1 MVEHSNPGAGFVL
14 PPKTILISTIKT
26 LPDYKNSRV
35 LYQKYVVE
43 GLSAAR
49 IAKQTSSYKT
59 SVLEA
64 FWRLG
69 YSIKRKGPTVE
80 RPARPPYGKVYHA
93 GELVDH
99 KTERRVIESIITP
112 KYKKGETLR
121 SIASFL
127 ESEGLPTK
135 TKKGKWHH
143 FSVKEILR
151 RERIYKSSRR
161 LKRK

>member
-64 FWRLG
+64 FWRL
-69 YSIKRKGPTVE
+69 
-80 RPARPPYGKVYHA
+80 
-93 GELVDH
+93 
-99 KTERRVIESIITP
+99 
-112 KYKKGETLR
+112 
-121 SIASFL
+121 
-127 ESEGLPTK
+127 
-135 TKKGKWHH
+135 
-143 FSVKEILR
+143 
-151 RERIYKSSRR
+151 
-161 LKRK
+161 